1 MSPAGEQ
8 AAAPYGRLRPHP
20 TGGGGGV
27 SGRALPATLRPTA
40 ARAATQLCG
49 AAASR
54 RCCYPI
60 VDSSRTARDR
70 ESRDRLF
77 LLAATCP
84 AASRATTT
92 TASRPFPRPPAAQG
106 EWCPCPR
113 CVAWCPA
120 PPRPAHTTSPLG
132 SGHAGTP
139 GVQNPAWA
147 RCDVVGLPQ
156 PPYYPPTRRS
166 TMELLS
172 NGHPPQLES
181 WTSYSGR
188 GSDQNRRDP
197 IHIFA
202 LFITLPA
209 TLWVHAYV
217 VGSGLINRV
226 LHYC

>member
-20 TGGGGGV
+20 TGGGGV

-92 TASRPFPRPPAAQG
+92 TASSLRTPRRASGAHARVALPGALPRRDPRTPRRRSARDTHARRHARRPEPRVGAVRRGRPAAASHMSAHVVAAPRTTYGRPGLVVAFSLLPAHAAEHDGAAIQRPPA
-106 EWCPCPR
+106 
-113 CVAWCPA
+113 
-120 PPRPAHTTSPLG
+120 S
-132 SGHAGTP
+132 
-139 GVQNPAWA
+139 
-147 RCDVVGLPQ
+147 
-156 PPYYPPTRRS
+156 TRILDQLQWSLVRS
-166 TMELLS
+166 KPS
-172 NGHPPQLES
+172 
-181 WTSYSGR
+181 
-188 GSDQNRRDP
+188 
-197 IHIFA
+197 
-202 LFITLPA
+202 
-209 TLWVHAYV
+209 
-217 VGSGLINRV
+217 
-226 LHYC
+226 